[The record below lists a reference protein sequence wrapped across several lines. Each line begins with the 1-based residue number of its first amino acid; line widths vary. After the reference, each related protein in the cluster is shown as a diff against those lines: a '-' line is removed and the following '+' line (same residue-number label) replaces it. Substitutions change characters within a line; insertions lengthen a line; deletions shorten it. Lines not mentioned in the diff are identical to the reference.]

1 MVAIAVL
8 PAIVADNSVVF
19 AWTYAKQGN
28 TYTERIQVQARHSR
42 VLVPTIW
49 PTEFANTTNML
60 VNRKLVTPDYA
71 LKIIEVVATLGLTV
85 DGTPNDPRVLFDLCQ
100 SFQLTAYDAAYLE
113 LAMRL
118 NIPLATRDQNLVK
131 AAKRVKLFLS

>member
-1 MVAIAVL
+1 MVVTAN
-8 PAIVADNSVVF
+8 PSAIVADNSVVF
-19 AWTYAKQGN
+19 AWAYAKQGN
-28 TYTERIQVQARHSR
+28 SYTERIQGQVRHARIH
-42 VLVPTIW
+42 VPTIW
-49 PTEFANTTNML
+49 PTEFANTTSML

-71 LKIIEVVATLGLTV
+71 LKIIEVVATLGLTI
-85 DGTPNDPRVLFDLCQ
+85 DGNPSDPRTLFDLCQ

-118 NIPLATRDQNLVK
+118 DIPLATRDQGLGK